1 MISLFCD
8 LMVMSFINLGKI
20 QERLLF
26 GGGNLGSI
34 LDKVEFEVLIGF
46 F

>member
-8 LMVMSFINLGKI
+8 LMAMSFINLGKI

-26 GGGNLGSI
+26 GGNLGSI
-34 LDKVEFEVLIGF
+34 LDNVEFEVLIGF